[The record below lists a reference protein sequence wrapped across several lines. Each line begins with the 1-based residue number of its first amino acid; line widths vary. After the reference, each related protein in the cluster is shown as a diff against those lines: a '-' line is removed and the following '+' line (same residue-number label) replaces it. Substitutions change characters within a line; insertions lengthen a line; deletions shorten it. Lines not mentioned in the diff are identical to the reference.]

1 MSRKPPI
8 FRQTDVRKAF
18 EAARAAGVTAR
29 VDITRDGKLSI
40 VPMPAET
47 PKPAPDVKPKNAQ
60 PAGQARSR
68 AVEKGGTE
76 VFNKKERA

>member
-47 PKPAPDVKPKNAQ
+47 PKPAPDVKPKDTK
-60 PAGQARSR
+60 P
-68 AVEKGGTE
+68 
-76 VFNKKERA
+76 

>member
-8 FRQTDVRKAF
+8 FKLTDVRKAF

-40 VPMPAET
+40 VPVET
-47 PKPAPDVKPKNAQ
+47 PAKPDPSGWEKALGKP
-60 PAGQARSR
+60 PA
-68 AVEKGGTE
+68 
-76 VFNKKERA
+76 

>member
-8 FRQTDVRKAF
+8 FKLSDVRKAF

-40 VPMPAET
+40 VPMPAE
-47 PKPAPDVKPKNAQ
+47 APDVKSKDAL
-60 PAGQARSR
+60 PAAAGLP
-68 AVEKGGTE
+68 EGG
-76 VFNKKERA
+76 FNTLRKEERA

>member
-18 EAARAAGVTAR
+18 EVARAAGVTAR

-40 VPMPAET
+40 VPMPAEA
-47 PKPAPDVKPKNAQ
+47 PKPDPSGWEKALGKP
-60 PAGQARSR
+60 PA
-68 AVEKGGTE
+68 
-76 VFNKKERA
+76 